1 MELQCVAQQRIP
13 SLYGVDIRQQR
24 RNATQN
30 RCFQPRH
37 RRRIVGSHAVNF
49 RRHYNNLPWRWLGDR
64 HRRQPTSLMVD
75 GFAARRRR
83 RSGAAKPGHI
93 DRRII
98 ERGLSHQ
105 KIAPDFDRGFGF
117 PDILEKGLFAVKAA
131 PTAGFEQFGEIFQPL
146 LSKSAPAR
154 DNVAAMCHV
163 ESMCHES
170 ARKEKNGRR
179 RNRNESIG
187 RDRDILWKTLILS
200 SEQLEQTP
208 WIGRKP

>member
-1 MELQCVAQQRIP
+1 MELQSVAQQRVTP
-13 SLYGVDIRQQR
+13 LDRVDIRCRNASRNWCFQR
-24 RNATQN
+24 R
-30 RCFQPRH
+30 
-37 RRRIVGSHAVNF
+37 RRRRVVGSHAVNF

-83 RSGAAKPGHI
+83 SGAAKPRHI

-105 KIAPDFDRGFGF
+105 KIAPDFDRDFGF

-154 DNVAAMCHV
+154 DNVAAMYHV

-200 SEQLEQTP
+200 SEQL
-208 WIGRKP
+208 